1 MPGGVASTGGAGARL
16 ATSVL
21 AEGAA
26 ADDAGGWGVGD
37 AGEALGVGVEGAT
50 EGAAD
55 ERAGGVETTGGAED
69 SAVARGEGVR
79 VARVVAAV
87 AGADDDAG
95 RLEEAGAAVAV
106 GGALVRVGVGE
117 IVGSTAWLGST
128 RGRGAVDWLVLRAND
143 HPSYPPTMTSRADA
157 P

>member
-26 ADDAGGWGVGD
+26 ADDAGGSGVVD
-37 AGEALGVGVEGAT
+37 AGEAVGSGVDGAT

-55 ERAGGVETTGGAED
+55 KRAGGGEVTGAADD
-69 SAVARGEGVR
+69 SAVAGGEGVR

-87 AGADDDAG
+87 AGAVADDDAG

-117 IVGSTAWLGST
+117 VVGSTA
-128 RGRGAVDWLVLRAND
+128 
-143 HPSYPPTMTSRADA
+143 
-157 P
+157 